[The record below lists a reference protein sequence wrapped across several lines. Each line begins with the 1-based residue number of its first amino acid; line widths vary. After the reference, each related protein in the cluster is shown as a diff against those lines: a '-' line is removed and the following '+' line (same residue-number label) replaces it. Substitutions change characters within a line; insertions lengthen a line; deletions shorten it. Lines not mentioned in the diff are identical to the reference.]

1 MFCAYVYDF
10 IVIFILTKTHYSHL
24 CAKKWHTNVTMY
36 AFIYSF
42 IHSLNH
48 LYFIMIVD
56 FKT

>member
-24 CAKKWHTNVTMY
+24 CAKKGHTNVTMH

-42 IHSLNH
+42 IHS
-48 LYFIMIVD
+48 FIKSLIFNYD
-56 FKT
+56 SRF